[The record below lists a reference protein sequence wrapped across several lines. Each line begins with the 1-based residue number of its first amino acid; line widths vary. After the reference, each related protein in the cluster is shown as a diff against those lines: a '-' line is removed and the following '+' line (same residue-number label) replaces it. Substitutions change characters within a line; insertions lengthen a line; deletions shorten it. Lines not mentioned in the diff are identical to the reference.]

1 MTTEEFIQKAQAV
14 HGDKYDYSKV
24 NYVNYRTRVLII
36 CPKHGEFLQRPDIHL
51 QGKGC
56 TKCGR
61 ERIGIASSKS
71 KEQFLQEARKVHGDK
86 YDYSKVDYVNYQ
98 TKVTII
104 CPVGV

>member
-1 MTTEEFIQKAQAV
+1 MTTEEFIQKAKAV

-24 NYVNYRTRVLII
+24 EYVNYRTRLLII
-36 CPKHGEFLQRPDIHL
+36 CPKHGEFWQRPDIHL

-71 KEQFLQEARKVHGDK
+71 KEQFLQEAPDAVYRE
-86 YDYSKVDYVNYQ
+86 Y
-98 TKVTII
+98 
-104 CPVGV
+104 GVAQEVALPRGTSAGYTR